1 MQRADVTF
9 WRPICML
16 QELWHLVGSGWL
28 LAGAGA
34 EEQGGSMPCE
44 TNHLECPE
52 AGGTSGA
59 APEVLMYC
67 SM

>member
-16 QELWHLVGSGWL
+16 QERWHLVGGGWL
-28 LAGAGA
+28 LAGA

-52 AGGTSGA
+52 ATSGA
-59 APEVLMYC
+59 AHEVLMHC
-67 SM
+67 SI

>member
-1 MQRADVTF
+1 
-9 WRPICML
+9 ML

-67 SM
+67 SI